1 MDCGFILHVPGFNL
15 KSLFRLRKRWSQ
27 LWEYWVSLQSTL
39 RRLRSFIIFSHFFI
53 KDIPCFSKKASY
65 CWQPKLASTVTQFDI
80 FKIAS
85 KIMKFLFLVQIS
97 LNLQLK
103 FVFMLNADMCYMQAN
118 TWCLHPMLQVL
129 HVLPRHVCIKSWI
142 SHGGWI
148 LHILYL
154 IFL

>member
-39 RRLRSFIIFSHFFI
+39 RRLRSLFEFFFTVFFI
-53 KDIPCFSKKASY
+53 KHIPCFSKK
-65 CWQPKLASTVTQFDI
+65 QVTQFDI
-80 FKIAS
+80 FKVAS
-85 KIMKFLFLVQIS
+85 KMMKFQFLVQIS

-129 HVLPRHVCIKSWI
+129 HVLPRNVCIKSWI